1 MRGERRVAVRRK
13 TISGI
18 MLALL
23 LVGMLTLAFNIQPV
37 KAEPTTIVVPDHY
50 EKIQWAIG
58 NASDGDTIFVRA
70 GTYFE
75 NVVVDKT
82 LSLVGE
88 NRSNTIIDGNRNG
101 IVVRVLASNAV
112 VSNFT
117 IRNGARTISNP
128 MVIPGNGVDIGSSG
142 CTITGNIITNNTDD
156 GICIYSAYCTI
167 VGNIIANNE
176 YIGIEIKTVSI
187 NNPASGSI
195 LRDNSMINNTYNFG
209 VQPLRPGL
217 PKLAPFIQDIDTSNT
232 VNGKPIYYWVNEHDK
247 QVPSDAGY
255 VAIINSTNITVKNL
269 KLTNNYEGV
278 LIAYSNNILIDSVN
292 ISTVTHGITIHY
304 SHHNNISASTILNN
318 HKGMFVEFLN
328 DNTIT
333 DNTILNSSFGVFL
346 YETTNNIVRGNTITA
361 SYSNIW
367 VTNSHYN
374 QICQNRVSG
383 SSYSLS
389 LGNSHNNLIEKNL
402 ITRARGQGVSVYD
415 SNNNSII
422 SNTMALNEY
431 GIYFC
436 RSTGNVIYHSGFIN
450 NTNQVFDHIG
460 GNIYDNGYPSGGN
473 YWSDYTGVD
482 EKRGPDQD
490 KPKSDGIGDTPYTR
504 HNVEDRYP
512 LMNPWGGTPLPFSY
526 TLTIYSLPSGV
537 TFTVD
542 GVSHTT
548 PWSAIYIEGASVSL
562 VMSETHDGYAFS
574 HWLEDEDTNRT
585 KTVTM
590 DTNLTLT
597 VVYTNSTPVGGI
609 YIPVNKLE
617 LLAQY
622 IGLTILLAVAIVTVT
637 YVRKRKRHRE
647 ILS

>member
-1 MRGERRVAVRRK
+1 MKLKAV
-13 TISGI
+13 SGT
-18 MLALL
+18 MLTLL

-88 NRSNTIIDGNRNG
+88 NRNNTIIDGNRNG
-101 IVVRVLASNAV
+101 IVVWVLASNAV

-128 MVIPGNGVDIGSSG
+128 MIIPGNGVDIGSSG
-142 CTITGNIITNNTDD
+142 CTITGNMITNNTDD

-176 YIGIEIKTVSI
+176 YIGIEIKTGSI
-187 NNPASGSI
+187 NNPAGGNI

-318 HKGMFVEFLN
+318 HKGVFVEFLN

-333 DNTILNSSFGVFL
+333 DNTILKSSFGVFL
-346 YETTNNIVRGNTITA
+346 YETTNNIVSGNTITA

-389 LGNSHNNLIEKNL
+389 LGYSHNNLIEKNL
-402 ITRARGQGVSVYD
+402 ITRGGVSVYD

-460 GNIYDNGYPSGGN
+460 GNIYDDGYPSGGN

-490 KPKSDGIGDTPYTR
+490 KHGSDGIGDTPYTR

-512 LMNPWGGTPLPFSY
+512 LMNPWGGAPLPFSY
-526 TLTIYSLPSGV
+526 TLTIYSLPNGV

-542 GVSHTT
+542 GMLHTT

-562 VMSETHDGYAFS
+562 VMPETHDGYAFS

-585 KTVTM
+585 KTVTI

-617 LLAQY
+617 LLAPY
-622 IGLTILLAVAIVTVT
+622 IGLTILLAVAVIAVV
-637 YVRKRKRHRE
+637 YVKKRKRNTK
-647 ILS
+647 INS

>member
-1 MRGERRVAVRRK
+1 MGSKELERKVVL
-13 TISGI
+13 GI
-18 MLALL
+18 TLTLL
-23 LVGMLTLAFNIQPV
+23 LVGMLTLAFNIQPL
-37 KAEPTTIVVPDHY
+37 KADPTTIIVPDHY
-50 EKIQWAIG
+50 EKIQSAID
-58 NASDGDTIFVRA
+58 NANDGDTIFVRA

-101 IVVRVLASNAV
+101 IVVRVRANNTV

-128 MVIPGNGVDIGSSG
+128 MVIPGDGISIGSSG

-156 GICIYSAYCTI
+156 GICIYAAYCTI
-167 VGNIIANNE
+167 VGNIIANNR
-176 YIGIEIKTVSI
+176 YGIEIETVSI
-187 NNPASGSI
+187 KNPASGNI

-209 VQPLRPGL
+209 VQPDRPGL
-217 PKLAPFIQDIDTSNT
+217 PKSAPFIQDIDTSNT

-247 QVPSDAGY
+247 QVSTDAGY

-269 KLTNNYEGV
+269 NLRNNYEGV
-278 LIAYSNNILIDSVN
+278 LIAYSNNILVDSVN

-318 HKGMFVEFLN
+318 HKGIFVEFLN

-333 DNTILNSSFGVFL
+333 DNTILKSSFGVFL
-346 YETTNNIVRGNTITA
+346 YETTNNIVSGNTITA

-367 VTNSHYN
+367 ITPKSHYN

-389 LGNSHNNLIEKNL
+389 LSSSHNNLIKKNL
-402 ITRARGQGVSVYD
+402 ITRAREQGVSVYD

-431 GIYFC
+431 GIHFC
-436 RSTGNVIYHSGFIN
+436 RSTGNVIYHSSFIN

-482 EKRGPDQD
+482 EKRGPNQD
-490 KPKSDGIGDTPYTR
+490 KPRSDGIGDTPYTR

-512 LMNPWGGTPLPFSY
+512 LMNPWDGAPLPFSY
-526 TLTIYSLPSGV
+526 TLTIYSPPNGV

-548 PWSAIYIEGASVSL
+548 PWSKIYIEGASVSL
-562 VMSETHDGYAFS
+562 VMPETHDGYAFS

-597 VVYTNSTPVGGI
+597 AVYTNSTPVGGI
-609 YIPVNKLE
+609 YIPVDKLE
-617 LLAQY
+617 LLAPY
-622 IGLTILLAVAIVTVT
+622 IRLTILLALAVVTV
-637 YVRKRKRHRE
+637 VFLKRKKE
-647 ILS
+647 KL